1 MNSNHTATA
10 NKSKETGR
18 PTADEYRD
26 HQFVKIAEQLTK
38 NVTLPASTKFEVIL
52 ENYDKIR
59 AIKAKRELTK
69 SEQRIYDKVHRY
81 VTSEFDAMFKRSEPM
96 VSELRKRASAAPVQR
111 GGQEKTKPPG
121 PAQEPQ
127 SAAPA
132 PTATEA
138 EKTKETQPATQAAAE
153 TKETRPAAPPA
164 TPAGAETKNDAKND
178 AKNESE
184 TKDAKKDAK
193 ETRQENAG
201 DVAIANAASKTLA
214 KAQGAPIETQTQ
226 DMGTQATEKKSSET
240 QTKKETPWAENFRFL
255 IWIWDG
261 IKYVFNKIISF
272 FTDTVDDKMRALM
285 KYFSVENLVSMLGDN
300 IDKIEGITKEIAE
313 QVKQLQKTI
322 VGGIS
327 GAATASIDMILNAFS
342 MMPVIGTTIL
352 VWRMFQNM
360 LVIVGATLSVQAGK
374 TGASGAVAAASD
386 ASPSDASNF
395 NNETDKAKPSTNG
408 KGGKSEVKD
417 DHKTAD
423 KVEEKEESASAKKAG
438 PKEAAPQAKEG
449 AAPAETPAKEASAP
463 AGTETKDAAKGA
475 APAETETK
483 DAAKTEG
490 GGGGGKR
497 MRSKQM
503 ARTLKKSTM
512 NFKRSLKRFVELRPA
527 PLVTR
532 VGGGGGGGGGVYS
545 MKRELAGGS
554 KYAAA
559 SGLFSGYA
567 AL

>member
-111 GGQEKTKPPG
+111 GGKEKTEPPQ
-121 PAQEPQ
+121 PASPRETQK
-127 SAAPA
+127 
-132 PTATEA
+132 ATEA
-138 EKTKETQPATQAAAE
+138 AQAEKP
-153 TKETRPAAPPA
+153 KETRPASPTETQTA
-164 TPAGAETKNDAKND
+164 TEAAQSEKPKETRPGEGAETKNDAKN
-178 AKNESE
+178 EGE
-184 TKDAKKDAK
+184 TKGAK

-300 IDKIEGITKEIAE
+300 IDKIEGFTKEIAE

-395 NNETDKAKPSTNG
+395 NNETDKAKPSTDG
-408 KGGKSEVKD
+408 KGGKNEVKAK
-417 DHKTAD
+417 HNITA
-423 KVEEKEESASAKKAG
+423 EEKK
-438 PKEAAPQAKEG
+438 
-449 AAPAETPAKEASAP
+449 
-463 AGTETKDAAKGA
+463 
-475 APAETETK
+475 
-483 DAAKTEG
+483 
-490 GGGGGKR
+490 GGGKR

>member
-1 MNSNHTATA
+1 MNSNTATA

-59 AIKAKRELTK
+59 AIKAKRELTR
-69 SEQRIYDKVHRY
+69 SEERIYDKAHRY
-81 VTSEFDAMFKRSEPM
+81 VTSEFDAMFKRAEPM
-96 VSELRKRASAAPVQR
+96 VSELRKRVSATPVQR
-111 GGQEKTKPPG
+111 GGQDG
-121 PAQEPQ
+121 APAASGEA
-127 SAAPA
+127 AAPA
-132 PTATEA
+132 APGEA
-138 EKTKETQPATQAAAE
+138 APAAPGEAAPAAPGEAAAPAASGEAAAPGEAAAE
-153 TKETRPAAPPA
+153 TKGTQPPAPAA
-164 TPAGAETKNDAKND
+164 AETKNDAK
-178 AKNESE
+178 KEGE
-184 TKDAKKDAK
+184 TKDAKNDEKNNAATDA
-193 ETRQENAG
+193 A
-201 DVAIANAASKTLA
+201 VANVASKTLA

-272 FTDTVDDKMRALM
+272 FSNTVDDKMRALM
-285 KYFSVENLVSMLGDN
+285 KYFSVENLMSMLGDN
-300 IDKIEGITKEIAE
+300 LDSIKHLSKGITEQIA
-313 QVKQLQKTI
+313 QLQKSI

-360 LVIVGATLSVQAGK
+360 LVIMGATLSVQAGK
-374 TGASGAVAAASD
+374 ETASGAVAAASG

-395 NNETDKAKPSTNG
+395 NNKTDKANPSTDGNG
-408 KGGKSEVKD
+408 GQNEVKNQ
-417 DHKTAD
+417 HKTTD
-423 KVEEKEESASAKKAG
+423 KVEEKDTA
-438 PKEAAPQAKEG
+438 PKGAAAAPEKG
-449 AAPAETPAKEASAP
+449 AAAAAS
-463 AGTETKDAAKGA
+463 AGTETKGA
-475 APAETETK
+475 APAEGAAAASAGTETK
-483 DAAKTEG
+483 GAAPAATATVG

-532 VGGGGGGGGGVYS
+532 VGGGGVYS